1 MVKVFHLV
9 ENVNIPEG
17 VTVLV
22 QNKVVTVK
30 GPRGQLVR
38 NFRHVRNLDIV
49 LEGSKKHPVVRM
61 QMWFAARKTVA
72 SVRTV
77 AGHVKNMI
85 TGVTKGFEYKMR
97 FVYAHFPINCH
108 ISDDKSEI
116 KINNFLGEKL
126 VRVVKMLPGV
136 TVARS
141 EKVKDEIVLTG
152 NDIDAV
158 SQSAAM
164 IHHITKVPGHKDI
177 RKFLDGVYVSESH
190 AIDA

>member
-1 MVKVFHLV
+1 MGKVFHLIEKV
-9 ENVNIPEG
+9 AIPENV
-17 VTVLV
+17 TVEV
-22 QNKVVTVK
+22 NTKIIKVK
-30 GPRGQLVR
+30 GPRGELTR
-38 NFRHVRNLDIV
+38 DFRHIRNLDMTIEGHKHKHVV
-49 LEGSKKHPVVRM
+49 L

-85 TGVTKGFEYKMR
+85 VGVTKGYEYKMR
-97 FVYAHFPINCH
+97 FVYAHFPINCG
-108 ISDDKSEI
+108 ISEDKKEI

-136 TVARS
+136 TVDRS
-141 EKVKDEIVLTG
+141 EKQKDEIVLTG

-164 IHHITKVPGHKDI
+164 IHHITKVPGGKDI

-190 AIDA
+190 VIEA